1 MPVYKYC
8 IKGQG
13 GRDFTCF
20 QRWHKHTQPHLFPC
34 YLPAPAWL
42 VEQPPMTSPVNG
54 IKSTKGSWR
63 RIKEQNVTKCSPV
76 RIYLNASALP
86 SALVRRWR
94 CSPVRRNLNPSAL
107 PSTLGRRWTLEYLQH
122 LSILRVTFIVFI
134 LSKSW
139 NLIMESYIQW
149 VADDSH
155 DMPW

>member
-1 MPVYKYC
+1 MAQTYAA
-8 IKGQG
+8 
-13 GRDFTCF
+13 
-20 QRWHKHTQPHLFPC
+20 HLFPR

-54 IKSTKGSWR
+54 IKSTKGSW

-155 DMPW
+155 DMP